1 MRAKVGKDRPQVV
14 CADRNLN
21 HREIKKRKVT
31 SHQHNVADEIL
42 QVIDMVDTHEF
53 VQEIVHTKQRV
64 PSIICY
70 TNEHLQDMKNCTTS
84 KSGKL
89 GIDRTFNVG
98 QFYVTTIVF

>member
-1 MRAKVGKDRPQVV
+1 MDKMRAKVGKDRPQVV

-64 PSIICY
+64 P
-70 TNEHLQDMKNCTTS
+70 L
-84 KSGKL
+84 L
-89 GIDRTFNVG
+89 GIS
-98 QFYVTTIVF
+98 VTLKGYLFS